1 MAPSQREVEDEVR
14 LFFNRFDKNLSGFVD
29 RDEVPLLLKHLGVAQ
44 TARHVDEFMAQ
55 FEDANEPQ
63 NAGKRISFATFRA
76 KVSPPTADLIAE
88 RNLAEL
94 RSTFNRFDADQNGCI
109 TADEVEDLMKFL
121 KVPVQA
127 RAQFLAQID
136 QDGDGL
142 VTFDEFVAV
151 VKPKR
156 V

>member
-1 MAPSQREVEDEVR
+1 
-14 LFFNRFDKNLSGFVD
+14 
-29 RDEVPLLLKHLGVAQ
+29 
-44 TARHVDEFMAQ
+44 
-55 FEDANEPQ
+55 
-63 NAGKRISFATFRA
+63 
-76 KVSPPTADLIAE
+76 VSPPTADLIAE

-142 VTFDEFVAV
+142 VTVDEFVAV